1 MISMTGAQGTSHEEG
16 TLTTLGLSQDPITKR
31 QKAHQEKNKRAQK
44 RYRER
49 KKANF

>member
-1 MISMTGAQGTSHEEG
+1 MPGAQGTSHEEG
-16 TLTTLGLSQDPITKR
+16 PLTTLGHSQDPITKR

-49 KKANF
+49 KKAIF